1 MIKKTAAL
9 AAMGVLA
16 VSVTGCSLFNKPK
29 SVQTAPEY
37 SSDTLPPVLAV
48 GPTAVEAGKRKL
60 CSEAELTRLFATV
73 DPKLADLLRSRTY
86 FFATDASE
94 LAPSAVASLDA
105 HATLLGK
112 SSAYRVQLSGHTDE
126 RGTHDYNLALGERRA
141 NAVARYLVS
150 HGVAS
155 EQLAV
160 VSYGKE
166 KPVAQGHDE
175 SAWSKNRRVEVEYVD
190 CKPAK

>member
-73 DPKLADLLRSRTY
+73 QAARAERERAIAEARARDARQDRNDDRRDDLGFRGHRGGDQRHGRRHQGAGRG
-86 FFATDASE
+86 ATPA
-94 LAPSAVASLDA
+94 AA
-105 HATLLGK
+105 
-112 SSAYRVQLSGHTDE
+112 
-126 RGTHDYNLALGERRA
+126 GTAIGCAGALG
-141 NAVARYLVS
+141 
-150 HGVAS
+150 
-155 EQLAV
+155 
-160 VSYGKE
+160 
-166 KPVAQGHDE
+166 
-175 SAWSKNRRVEVEYVD
+175 
-190 CKPAK
+190 